1 MSNLNKALYD
11 ARIYAEAIGTYR
23 TGILTMIYKRV
34 CFDQLAGR
42 TCEHADCYALMQLA
56 KDITN
61 GNTDL

>member
-1 MSNLNKALYD
+1 MTKLNKALYD

-23 TGILTMIYKRV
+23 AGVLTMIYKRV

-56 KDITN
+56 KDLQN
-61 GNTDL
+61 ADSNL